1 MLYYTIFVK
10 GLNNGTGYID
20 VALGD
25 DQLLRDYLQYL
36 DVGIKAHRTY
46 VLATPPKSGNKAAG
60 ATGVFTL
67 DLTAVTAITVL
78 RAG

>member
-1 MLYYTIFVK
+1 MLYYTIYVK

-20 VALGD
+20 AALAD

-36 DVGIKAHRTY
+36 DVGIKPHRTY
-46 VLATPPKSGNKAAG
+46 VLASPPKAASKAPG
-60 ATGVFTL
+60 ATGVFTI

-78 RAG
+78 RPG

>member
-20 VALGD
+20 VALSD
-25 DQLLRDYLQYL
+25 DLLLRDYLQYL
-36 DVGIKAHRTY
+36 DVGIKPHRTY
-46 VLATPPKSGNKAAG
+46 VLASPPKGGSKGAG

-67 DLTAVTAITVL
+67 DLTTVTAITVL
-78 RAG
+78 KPG